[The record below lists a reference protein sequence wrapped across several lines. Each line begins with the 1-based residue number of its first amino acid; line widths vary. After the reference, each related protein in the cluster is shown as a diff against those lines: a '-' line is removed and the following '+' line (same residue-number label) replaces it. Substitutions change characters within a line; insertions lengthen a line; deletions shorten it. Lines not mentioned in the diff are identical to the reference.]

1 MVLIDDLHGGR
12 LIGEHLAAAG
22 HRRVVFLHEPQ
33 QSPDYVSAGMLR
45 SDGLA
50 EHLELVAV
58 PAEPDGSVDGR
69 LPCLDA
75 DPSLTAVVANH
86 DGLAARALRVLTSN
100 GRRVPDDLAVI
111 GYDDGELAEMSGLT
125 TVAQPF
131 AESGRMALE
140 MVLSMVAGSSVPV
153 SRVVLNPTLVLR
165 GTG

>member
-1 MVLIDDLHGGR
+1 M
-12 LIGEHLAAAG
+12 IGEHLAAAG
-22 HRRVVFLHEPQ
+22 HRRVAFLHEPQ
-33 QSPDYVSAGMLR
+33 HSPDYVSAGMLR

-58 PAEPDGSVDGR
+58 PTDPDGSVDGL